1 MRAKGGARSG
11 GDRLARS
18 EPFEMFRRPQ
28 RSLPARIL
36 GLVIRLRAELL
47 VLLVAVWV
55 WVWLVH
61 RMPTWTAGVVVGVP
75 AVGVALW
82 APGRRFVTRRGLA
95 VVTRHRLRAV
105 FVECR
110 VMNFSGNSPLLF
122 WSRPTA
128 VGERVW
134 VWLRAGIDL
143 RDVELRLSHI
153 AVGCVGVDARVAP
166 HRLTAALVVVEV
178 IRRDPLSGPAVV
190 SPITA
195 ARSARFRPIP
205 AIGGDRHA

>member
-1 MRAKGGARSG
+1 MAARGGARSG

-18 EPFEMFRRPQ
+18 EPFEIFRRPR
-28 RSLPARIL
+28 RSLPARVF
-36 GLVIRLRAELL
+36 GLVVRLRAELL
-47 VLLVAVWV
+47 LLVVAVSV

-61 RMPTWTAGVVVGVP
+61 RMPSWTAGIVVGVP
-75 AVGVALW
+75 ALGVGLW

-95 VVTRHRLRAV
+95 VLTRHRLRTV

-110 VMNFSGNSPLLF
+110 VMNFSGNLPLVF

-134 VWLRAGIDL
+134 VWLRAGIDV

-166 HRLTAALVVVEV
+166 HRLTTALVVIDV

-190 SPITA
+190 SPITS

-205 AIGGDRHA
+205 AIGGGRRA

>member
-1 MRAKGGARSG
+1 MRAKGNTRSG
-11 GDRLARS
+11 DRWARN
-18 EPFEMFRRPQ
+18 EPLEVFKRPQ

-36 GLVIRLRAELL
+36 GQIVRLRAELTVL
-47 VLLVAVWV
+47 VVAVSV

-61 RMPTWTAGVVVGVP
+61 RMPSWTAGLAVGVP
-75 AVGVALW
+75 ALGVALW
-82 APGRRFVTRRGLA
+82 APGRRFVTRRGFA
-95 VVTRHRLRAV
+95 VLTRHRMRAV

-110 VMNFSGNSPLLF
+110 VMTFSGRLPLLL

-134 VWLRAGIDL
+134 VWLRAGIDQ
-143 RDVELRLSHI
+143 RDIELRLSHI
-153 AVGCVGVDARVAP
+153 AVSCVGQDARVGQ

-178 IRRDPLSGPAVV
+178 VRRDPLSGPAVV
-190 SPITA
+190 SPITR
-195 ARSARFRPIP
+195 ARSARTRPVT